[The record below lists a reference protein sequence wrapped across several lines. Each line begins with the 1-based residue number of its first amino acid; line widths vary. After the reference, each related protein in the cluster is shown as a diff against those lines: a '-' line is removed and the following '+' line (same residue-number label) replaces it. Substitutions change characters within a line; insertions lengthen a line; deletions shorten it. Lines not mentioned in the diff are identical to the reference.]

1 MPSDSKPLKGLTL
14 DQATQTGWAA
24 GTGRDLENRT
34 IEFGLL
40 RIPKRDDPGE
50 RLKIFRQNLIDLI
63 DYSKPDLVGY
73 ETPYWPRPPTKDQLN
88 DPDFAPP
95 SNINQETL
103 QFLQWVRAIVMTTCA
118 EMSVPCEHYA
128 PSSWRKTAIGFGR
141 APKIDPITNAKPDSE
156 FMKRAMK
163 KRAESMG
170 YTIDAFDESDAIGM
184 LIHLLAGKPALERM
198 QGDLLQHAGLLK

>member
-1 MPSDSKPLKGLTL
+1 MPSKLVRVLAL
-14 DQATQTGWAA
+14 DQATQTGWAT
-24 GTGRDLENRT
+24 GTGRDLEDKT
-34 IEFGLL
+34 IAFGLL

-63 DYSKPDLVGY
+63 DFYKPDLVAF
-73 ETPYWPRPPTKDQLN
+73 ETPYWPRPPTKEQLN
-88 DPDFAPP
+88 DPDFEPP

-118 EMSVPCEHYA
+118 EMSVPSEHYA

-141 APKIDPITNAKPDSE
+141 APKIDPLTNAKPDSE
-156 FMKRAMK
+156 YMKRAMK

-170 YTIDAFDESDAIGM
+170 YAIEAFDESDAIGI
-184 LIHLLAGKPALERM
+184 LIHALSGKPAVSRM
-198 QGDLLQHAGLLK
+198 QDDLFQSAGLLK